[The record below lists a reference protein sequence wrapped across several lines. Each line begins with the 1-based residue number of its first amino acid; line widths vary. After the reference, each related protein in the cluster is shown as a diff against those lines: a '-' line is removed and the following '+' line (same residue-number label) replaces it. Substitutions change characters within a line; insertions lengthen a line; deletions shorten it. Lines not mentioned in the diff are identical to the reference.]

1 MILNE
6 GILSAIGNT
15 PLVRLVKLSEAF
27 PFTVYGKLELMNPGG
42 SSKDRPAL
50 RMIRHGLESGRIRAG
65 TVIVESSSGNM
76 AISLAKICSYIKLPL
91 ICVID
96 PKTTAQNRRIIEAY
110 GARIE
115 YVSEP
120 DPATG
125 EFLPARIDRVKR
137 LLRNI
142 ENSYWPNQYE
152 NEHNAR
158 SHYNTTMKEIDA
170 VLSPVDYLFCAVSTC
185 GTIRGCAEYVR
196 DFGLPTQIVGVDA
209 VGSAIFGGPK
219 GNRLLPGLG
228 AGFVPKQLRLEL
240 IDHIMH
246 VTDLECVRGCRA
258 LIRSESILAG
268 GSSGAV
274 VAALQRMSDRI
285 EPGSNVVLILPDR
298 GERYLDTVYSNEWV
312 SSKLGD
318 VSL

>member
-15 PLVRLVKLSEAF
+15 PLVRLAKLSEAF

-96 PKTTAQNRRIIEAY
+96 PKTTAQNRRIMEAY

-158 SHYNTTMKEIDA
+158 SHYNTTMYMRHNTRMCRI
-170 VLSPVDYLFCAVSTC
+170 CARFGAAYADC
-185 GTIRGCAEYVR
+185 RCRCRRQR
-196 DFGLPTQIVGVDA
+196 DFW
-209 VGSAIFGGPK
+209 
-219 GNRLLPGLG
+219 
-228 AGFVPKQLRLEL
+228 
-240 IDHIMH
+240 
-246 VTDLECVRGCRA
+246 RA
-258 LIRSESILAG
+258 
-268 GSSGAV
+268 
-274 VAALQRMSDRI
+274 
-285 EPGSNVVLILPDR
+285 
-298 GERYLDTVYSNEWV
+298 
-312 SSKLGD
+312 
-318 VSL
+318 